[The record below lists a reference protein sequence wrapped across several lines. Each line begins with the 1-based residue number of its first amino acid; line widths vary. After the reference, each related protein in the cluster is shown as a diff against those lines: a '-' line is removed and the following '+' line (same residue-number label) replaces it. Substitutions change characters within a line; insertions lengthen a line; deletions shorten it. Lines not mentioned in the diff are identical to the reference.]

1 VVSGKRGGFTL
12 VEVIVALPILAV
24 GVLGAAATFALAAR
38 LLREAEARS
47 GAVGV
52 AGSTL
57 DSLLLAPR
65 PLPGERHEGRYHLR
79 WSTRPAGGATAVEL
93 EVEYQDGS
101 ASRQLRFEA
110 IHAAHPWRIGGG
122 E

>member
-24 GVLGAAATFALAAR
+24 GVLGAAGTFTLAAR

-52 AGSTL
+52 AAMVL
-57 DSLLLAPR
+57 DSLTLAPR
-65 PLPGERHEGRYHLR
+65 PETGERREGRYNLR
-79 WSTRPAGGATAVEL
+79 WSTRPLGGATMIEL
-93 EVEYQDGS
+93 EVGYPDGS
-101 ASRQLRFEA
+101 APQVLRFVA
-110 IHAAHPWRIGGG
+110 VHAAPPLRIGGG
-122 E
+122 A